1 MQYTLNQL
9 GWDNHWQ
16 NLFERIATAHRN
28 SIPARIARVNRSE
41 YIILSEFGE
50 GRAFLPG
57 SFIDSCLDP
66 SEFPTIGDW
75 ILVDGAQDLRTP
87 FRVQS
92 LLPRRNAF
100 TRQVMGRN
108 NEGRRTSSQ
117 IIASN
122 VDYYMLLFG
131 LDHKISVRL
140 VERYLTLVTSSGSQA
155 VIVLSKSDLQ
165 SDPEEYTDM
174 LRPIAGDAPIC
185 TVSALNNERLDRIST
200 YIREGK
206 TVAFLGS
213 SGVGKTT
220 LINAILGGEV
230 LKMGAVRQ
238 KDLRGR
244 HTTTWREM
252 IVVPQGGIIIDTPGM
267 REVKLHGDESSL
279 EQSFSDIHE
288 IASRCHFT
296 NCSHH
301 GEPGCAIE
309 AALREG
315 TLTTYRYDSFLML
328 KNETRFAQKQES
340 ARHVMQVEKAKRK
353 KKERAQNK
361 DRSER
366 RTSKVIMRNFRV
378 EEYKDDLY

>member
-16 NLFERIATAHRN
+16 NLFERNTAPYSN

-41 YIILSEFGE
+41 YIILSKFGE
-50 GRAFLPG
+50 GRAFLSG
-57 SFIDSCLDP
+57 SFIDSCMDN

-75 ILVDGAQDLRTP
+75 ILVDGTKDLHTP

-92 LLPRRNAF
+92 LLPRKNAF
-100 TRQVMGRN
+100 TRQVTGRN
-108 NEGRRTSSQ
+108 NEGRRSSSQ
-117 IIASN
+117 IVASN
-122 VDYYMLLFG
+122 VDYYLLLFG
-131 LDHKISVRL
+131 LDRKISVRL
-140 VERYLTLVTSSGSQA
+140 IERYLTLVTSSGSQA

-165 SDPEEYTDM
+165 SDPEECSDM

-185 TVSALNNERLDRIST
+185 TVSALNNGRLDSISP

-220 LINAILGGEV
+220 LINAILGGNF
-230 LKMGAVRQ
+230 LKTGAIRQ
-238 KDLRGR
+238 KDYRGR

-267 REVKLHGDESSL
+267 REVKLQGDESSL
-279 EQSFSDIHE
+279 EQTFSDVHE
-288 IASRCHFT
+288 IASRCHFA

-315 TLTTYRYDSFLML
+315 TLSAYRYDSFLTL
-328 KNETRFAQKQES
+328 KNETRFAHKQES
-340 ARHVMQVEKAKRK
+340 TRHIMQMQRAKRK
-353 KKERAQNK
+353 KKERAQRK

-366 RTSKVIMRNFRV
+366 RTSKVIMRNFKV
-378 EEYKDDLY
+378 EEYDDDRY

>member
-9 GWDNHWQ
+9 GWDDHWQ
-16 NLFERIATAHRN
+16 NLFERNAAPYRN

-41 YIILSEFGE
+41 YIIISEFGE

-117 IIASN
+117 IVASN
-122 VDYYMLLFG
+122 VDYFLLVFG
-131 LDHKISVRL
+131 LDHEISVRL
-140 VERYLTLVTSSGSQA
+140 VERYLTLVASSGSQA
-155 VIVLSKSDLQ
+155 VIVLNKSDLR
-165 SDPEEYTDM
+165 SDPEEYADM
-174 LRPIAGDAPIC
+174 LRPIAGNTPIC
-185 TVSALNNERLDRIST
+185 AVSALHDESLDSISKF
-200 YIREGK
+200 IREGK

-220 LINAILGGEV
+220 LINAILGGEF
-230 LKMGAVRQ
+230 LRTGALRQ

-252 IVVPQGGIIIDTPGM
+252 IVLPQGGIIIDTPGM

-279 EQSFSDIHE
+279 EQSFSDVHE
-288 IASRCHFT
+288 IACRCHFA

-315 TLTTYRYDSFLML
+315 TLSTYRYDSFLTL
-328 KNETRFAQKQES
+328 KNETRFAHKQEI
-340 ARHVMQVEKAKRK
+340 ARHFMQIQRSKRK
-353 KKERAQNK
+353 KKERAQRK
-361 DRSER
+361 DQSER
-366 RTSKVIMRNFRV
+366 RTSKVIMRNFKV
-378 EEYKDDLY
+378 EE